1 MVFHAEPQIK
11 LPRASRLFWTLVYHC
26 ALREVACVARSCLA
40 AFTEAAEPSWPR
52 RKLGLSKADLVVLL
66 LSANEASVDG
76 SLKRPL
82 KWSPFEVQKIVPLA
96 WACLYLWGDSF
107 FFPRTLAWCVHQVK
121 ARDDCRQD
129 KSLFKVVLF
138 RKVSF
143 QFIF

>member
-1 MVFHAEPQIK
+1 M
-11 LPRASRLFWTLVYHC
+11 
-26 ALREVACVARSCLA
+26 ACVAHSCLA
-40 AFTEAAEPSWPR
+40 AFTKAAEPSQVGLVENLDF
-52 RKLGLSKADLVVLL
+52 RKRTWFVLL

-82 KWSPFEVQKIVPLA
+82 KWSPFEVQKIV
-96 WACLYLWGDSF
+96 LWPELVRDSF

-143 QFIF
+143 QFMF

>member
-1 MVFHAEPQIK
+1 M
-11 LPRASRLFWTLVYHC
+11 
-26 ALREVACVARSCLA
+26 ACVARSCLA

-52 RKLGLSKADLVVLL
+52 RKLGPSKADLVVLL

-76 SLKRPL
+76 SLKWPL
-82 KWSPFEVQKIVPLA
+82 KWSPFEVQKIVLWPELA
-96 WACLYLWGDSF
+96 YTCEGLV

>member
-1 MVFHAEPQIK
+1 MACVARSCLAAFTEAAEPSW
-11 LPRASRLFWTLVYHC
+11 PRRKIGRDPLFGSHRNIVVYFTRYQDNMNTFRHC

-96 WACLYLWGDSF
+96 
-107 FFPRTLAWCVHQVK
+107 
-121 ARDDCRQD
+121 
-129 KSLFKVVLF
+129 
-138 RKVSF
+138 
-143 QFIF
+143 

>member
-1 MVFHAEPQIK
+1 M
-11 LPRASRLFWTLVYHC
+11 
-26 ALREVACVARSCLA
+26 ACVARSCLA

-82 KWSPFEVQKIVPLA
+82 KWSPFEVQKIVPSGLS
-96 WACLYLWGDSF
+96 LPILVRDSVF
-107 FFPRTLAWCVHQVK
+107 YPRTLAWCVHQVK

-138 RKVSF
+138 RQVSF
-143 QFIF
+143 QMIF

>member
-1 MVFHAEPQIK
+1 M
-11 LPRASRLFWTLVYHC
+11 
-26 ALREVACVARSCLA
+26 ACVARSCLA

-82 KWSPFEVQKIVPLA
+82 KWSPFEVQKIV
-96 WACLYLWGDSF
+96 LWPELVRDSF

-138 RKVSF
+138 RKV
-143 QFIF
+143 

>member
-1 MVFHAEPQIK
+1 M
-11 LPRASRLFWTLVYHC
+11 
-26 ALREVACVARSCLA
+26 ACVARSCLA
-40 AFTEAAEPSWPR
+40 AFTKAAEPSWPR

-82 KWSPFEVQKIVPLA
+82 KWSPFEVQKIV
-96 WACLYLWGDSF
+96 LWPELVRDSF